1 MATTNINVR
10 VDSALKQ
17 EAETLFSELGLNM
30 SSAINMFLRS
40 AINHN
45 GIPFEVRRP
54 APNAETQ
61 AALDEYEEMKKN
73 PGNYKRYESFDE
85 ILNEVLTDA

>member
-17 EAETLFSELGLNM
+17 EAEALFSDLGLSM

-40 AINHN
+40 AINHD
-45 GIPFEVRRP
+45 GIPFAIRRP
-54 APNAETQ
+54 TPNAETQ
-61 AALDEYEEMKKN
+61 EALDEYEEMKKN

-85 ILNEVLTDA
+85 MLDEVLTDA